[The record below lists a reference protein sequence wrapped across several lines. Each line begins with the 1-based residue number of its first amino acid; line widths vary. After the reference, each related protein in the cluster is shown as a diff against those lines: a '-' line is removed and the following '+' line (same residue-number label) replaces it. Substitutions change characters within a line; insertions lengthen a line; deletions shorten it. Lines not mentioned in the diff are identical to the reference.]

1 MPEDQIVEFI
11 RRRFESDNQWLKGNC
26 YYFSVILKARFPK
39 GVIWYDVIYGHFCFQ
54 YGDKYY
60 DWRGEITPKGTL
72 VLWDTFDQY
81 DAAQKQ
87 RIIKY
92 CIE

>member
-1 MPEDQIVEFI
+1 MSDNPITEFI
-11 RRRFESDNQWLKGNC
+11 QRRFKTDNQWLKGNC
-26 YYFSVILKARFPK
+26 YYFAVILKDRFPD

-60 DWRGEITPKGTL
+60 DWSGEIKPKG
-72 VLWDTFDQY
+72 VLIQWDVFDEY
-81 DAAQKQ
+81 DSTQKQ
-87 RIIKY
+87 RIIRY